1 MYKKGGRMSY
11 INPDT
16 VRSPRGSV
24 SDLKVIFDAGEG
36 EWSVAELAWDGEP
49 SLGIRWNGTAENVGT
64 PQSRG
69 IPTWFILPPELHVP
83 VREAV
88 VALRKEAK

>member
-1 MYKKGGRMSY
+1 MSY
-11 INPDT
+11 INPDM

-36 EWSVAELAWDGEP
+36 EWSVAELAWDKVP
-49 SLGIRWNGTAENVGT
+49 SLGIRWNGNVENVGT

-69 IPTWFILPPELHVP
+69 IPTWFILPPELHAP

-88 VALRKEAK
+88 ATLSKEMK